1 MDRLAVEEA
10 VKILRTTAV
19 PAQQAMLAE
28 NPEVAWF
35 GGCLVWW
42 RRNLI
47 RIGQSFLHAGIEQLG
62 QPPRAV

>member
-1 MDRLAVEEA
+1 MDRLAVQQP
-10 VKILRTTAV
+10 VKILWLAAIAAEQT
-19 PAQQAMLAE
+19 MLTE